1 MTGTLAVSNGMG
13 SSTPQHENSNEN
25 TTGKGSGTPSG
36 GVLKTV
42 KVPPGAWHVLEA
54 RWGEAQRVR
63 LITGPPALIS
73 EPVHVRSIHV
83 VGFVGAGS
91 DVLLVENK
99 DGSWTFPGGR
109 LEDAETLDQAL
120 RREVWEEARA
130 RLAPS
135 YTSVAATRIE
145 FLNRVPGRVYR
156 VHPTFLLWVAGAIDS
171 LSDEPHH
178 DPADGVVGRSV
189 LSADAAREKLG
200 PLETRV
206 LEAALVHRAKTNPV

>member
-1 MTGTLAVSNGMG
+1 MG
-13 SSTPQHENSNEN
+13 SNEAHAPKQN
-25 TTGKGSGTPSG
+25 GDDG
-36 GVLKTV
+36 GAVGRPKTI

-63 LITGPPALIS
+63 LVTGPPSLVS
-73 EPVHVRSIHV
+73 DPVHVRSIHI
-83 VGFVGAGS
+83 VGFVGEGRGH
-91 DVLLVENK
+91 VLLVQNK
-99 DGSWTFPGGR
+99 DHSWTFPGGR
-109 LEDAETLDQAL
+109 LENAETLDDAL

-130 RLAPS
+130 TLGPV

-156 VHPTFLLWVAGAIDS
+156 VHPTFLLWVAGYVEN

-178 DPADGVVGRSV
+178 DPADGVIGRTV
-189 LSADAAREKLG
+189 LEIEAAREILG

-206 LEAALVHRAKTNPV
+206 LEAALAVYAK

>member
-1 MTGTLAVSNGMG
+1 MAGTPN
-13 SSTPQHENSNEN
+13 NEN
-25 TTGKGSGTPSG
+25 AKGEGAP
-36 GVLKTV
+36 LKTI

-83 VGFVGAGS
+83 VGFVEPSG

-130 RLAPS
+130 LLAPN

-156 VHPTFLLWVAGAIDS
+156 VHPTFLLWVAGSVIT

-178 DPADGVVGRSV
+178 DPADGVVGRCVVPASE
-189 LSADAAREKLG
+189 AHEKLG

-206 LEAALVHRAKTNPV
+206 LEAALTHRAKTHPA